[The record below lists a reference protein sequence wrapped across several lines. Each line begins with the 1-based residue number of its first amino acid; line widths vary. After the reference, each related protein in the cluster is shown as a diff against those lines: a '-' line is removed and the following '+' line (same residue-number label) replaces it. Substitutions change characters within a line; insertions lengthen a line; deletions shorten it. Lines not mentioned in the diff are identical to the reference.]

1 MSIWYGGTRAE
12 INLMPAAK
20 KVELN
25 FKLDPTSKLGSFIE
39 WYGVRYRTVNENG
52 RKRIG
57 NAKKAI
63 QDYLQCSLNGYEK
76 TDNHNKG
83 YRHFLEAI
91 EEFKEDTKLPQELQN
106 MKNYLSDEEFAQYK
120 SLYEKGLKEQ
130 QKNISA
136 AA

>member
-1 MSIWYGGTRAE
+1 MSIWYAETRTV

-25 FKLDPTSKLGSFIE
+25 LKLDPTSKLGSFIQ
-39 WYGVRYRTVNENG
+39 WYEEAKRTTSEETG
-52 RKRIG
+52 RKRKG

-63 QDYLQCSLNGYEK
+63 QDYLESCIIGVQSKEYNLFK
-76 TDNHNKG
+76 
-83 YRHFLEAI
+83 EAI
-91 EEFKEDTKLPQELQN
+91 NEFQQDTKLPQELQN

-130 QKNISA
+130 QKNNSA